1 MIPTD
6 GFLFISSIDNA
17 ARFIF
22 YMSHAK
28 DNLIFRRRNSLA
40 TITIFSFLF
49 LTIITMNGAA
59 LSNGA
64 IIASSYAQ
72 ESALSPSDRSNQVL
86 MGVAMR
92 GNLTSEKQTED
103 NEIVAPRNYYEQSF
117 KLIHDAG
124 MNHVRYLFYWE
135 SYEKNPS
142 QFMEELE
149 TVADT
154 ADKWGLKVLY
164 DNHQWHTSSWLESRA
179 TGFPSYLFEG
189 NPELEVD
196 SGGNTNDESARIWWT
211 DWWDR
216 SVKDVNGNDG
226 WSLLSQFLTKLVN
239 TLDSHPSTVGYEI
252 LSEPQIHSD
261 DQWEKVGQ
269 FNTFLVSELRK
280 VTQKTLA
287 FSQQVPASINAP
299 NIDVIPE
306 NQAKMVPANKNNV
319 VFKISLYGVS
329 TDSFQKARLDGLVEA
344 AQLADVPLY
353 VGEWNNV
360 VREREG
366 GVFRISPEE
375 SDLTQ
380 EDTNL
385 FLQDFKRLNVWG
397 WAYWQWNFNSHRVP
411 NFNLILVSE
420 NGTVEPTKYYEQ
432 LRTAITS
439 VYRQT

>member
-1 MIPTD
+1 
-6 GFLFISSIDNA
+6 
-17 ARFIF
+17 
-22 YMSHAK
+22 
-28 DNLIFRRRNSLA
+28 
-40 TITIFSFLF
+40 
-49 LTIITMNGAA
+49 
-59 LSNGA
+59 
-64 IIASSYAQ
+64 
-72 ESALSPSDRSNQVL
+72 

-92 GNLTSEKQTED
+92 GNHTSEKETDEND
-103 NEIVAPRNYYEQSF
+103 NVAPRNYYEVSF

-124 MNHVRYLFYWE
+124 MNHVRYLLYWE

-142 QFMEELE
+142 QFMEELSM
-149 TVADT
+149 VAET
-154 ADKWGLKVLY
+154 ADKWGIKVLY

-179 TGFPSYLFEG
+179 TGFPSFLFEG
-189 NPELEVD
+189 NPELEID
-196 SGGNTNDESARIWWT
+196 SGGNTNDEAAQIWWT
-211 DWWDR
+211 DWWNR
-216 SVKDVNGNDG
+216 SVKDTQGNDG
-226 WSLLSQFLTKLVN
+226 WSLLSGFLTKLAN
-239 TLDSHPSTVGYEI
+239 RLDSHPSTVGYEI

-269 FNTFLVSELRK
+269 FNTFMVNELRK
-280 VTQKTLA
+280 VTQRTIA

-344 AQLADVPLY
+344 ARLADVPIY

-380 EDTNL
+380 EETNL
-385 FLQDFKRLNVWG
+385 FLEDFKRLNVWG
-397 WAYWQWNFNSHRVP
+397 WAYWQWNYNSNRVP

-420 NGTVEPTKYYEQ
+420 GGTVESTKYYEQ
-432 LRTAITS
+432 LKTAISDVYTS
-439 VYRQT
+439 NRPQ

>member
-1 MIPTD
+1 MVINGTS
-6 GFLFISSIDNA
+6 LYSSGLVVP
-17 ARFIF
+17 
-22 YMSHAK
+22 SH
-28 DNLIFRRRNSLA
+28 
-40 TITIFSFLF
+40 
-49 LTIITMNGAA
+49 
-59 LSNGA
+59 
-64 IIASSYAQ
+64 AQ
-72 ESALSPSDRSNQVL
+72 ESVLPSSSANNPVL

-92 GNLTSEKQTED
+92 GNHTSEKETEE
-103 NEIVAPRNYYEQSF
+103 NEIVAPRNYYEESF

-124 MNHVRYLFYWE
+124 MNHVRYLLYWE

-149 TVADT
+149 TVART

-179 TGFPSYLFEG
+179 TGFPSFLFEG
-189 NPELEVD
+189 NPELEMD
-196 SGGNTNDESARIWWT
+196 SGGNTNDEGARIWWT
-211 DWWDR
+211 DWWNR
-216 SVKDVNGNDG
+216 SVKDTSGNDG
-226 WSLLSQFLTKLVN
+226 WSLLSDFLTRLVN
-239 TLDSHPSTVGYEI
+239 TLDSHPSTIGYEI

-261 DQWEKVGQ
+261 DQWEQVGQ
-269 FNTFLVSELRK
+269 FNTFMVNELRK
-280 VTQKTLA
+280 VTQKTIA

-299 NIDVIPE
+299 NIDVTPE

-329 TDSFQKARLDGLVEA
+329 TDSFQKARLDGLVKA
-344 AQLADVPLY
+344 ARLAEVPIY

-366 GVFRISPEE
+366 GVFRISPES

-380 EDTNL
+380 QEADL

-397 WAYWQWNFNSHRVP
+397 WAYWQWNYNSHRVP

-420 NGTVEPTKYYEQ
+420 DGTLEPTKYYEQ
-432 LRTAITS
+432 LKTAIS
-439 VYRQT
+439 EVYA

>member
-1 MIPTD
+1 MR
-6 GFLFISSIDNA
+6 LSI
-17 ARFIF
+17 FCLLVSIIF
-22 YMSHAK
+22 VTM
-28 DNLIFRRRNSLA
+28 
-40 TITIFSFLF
+40 
-49 LTIITMNGAA
+49 MNGGA
-59 LSNGA
+59 LNIKNGSVEGSGF
-64 IIASSYAQ
+64 IPSYAQ
-72 ESALSPSDRSNQVL
+72 ESSQTTSTTNDPGL

-92 GNLTSEKQTED
+92 GNYTSEKETEAS
-103 NEIVAPRNYYEQSF
+103 EIVAPRNYYEESF

-142 QFMEELE
+142 RFMEELT
-149 TVADT
+149 TVAQT
-154 ADKWGLKVLY
+154 ADKWGIKVLY

-179 TGFPSYLFEG
+179 TGFPSFLFEG
-189 NPELEVD
+189 NPELEID
-196 SGGNTNDESARIWWT
+196 SGGNTNDDAARIWWT
-211 DWWDR
+211 DWWNR
-216 SVKDVNGNDG
+216 AVKDTAGNDG
-226 WSLLSQFLTKLVN
+226 WSLLSEFLTTLVN

-252 LSEPQIHSD
+252 LSEPQVHSD

-269 FNTFLVSELRK
+269 FNTFMVNELRK
-280 VTQKTLA
+280 VTQKTIA

-299 NIDVIPE
+299 NINVTPE
-306 NQAKMVPANKNNV
+306 NQAKMVPANNNNV

-344 AQLADVPLY
+344 AMLADVPIY

-380 EDTNL
+380 EETSL
-385 FLQDFKRLNVWG
+385 FLEDFKRINVWG

-420 NGTVEPTKYYEQ
+420 DGTVEPTKYYEQ
-432 LRTAITS
+432 LRMAIS
-439 VYRQT
+439 NVYT

>member
-1 MIPTD
+1 MVMNCTALYNSGLVIP
-6 GFLFISSIDNA
+6 
-17 ARFIF
+17 
-22 YMSHAK
+22 SH
-28 DNLIFRRRNSLA
+28 
-40 TITIFSFLF
+40 
-49 LTIITMNGAA
+49 
-59 LSNGA
+59 
-64 IIASSYAQ
+64 AQ
-72 ESALSPSDRSNQVL
+72 ESVLPSSSANNPVL

-92 GNLTSEKQTED
+92 GNHTSEKQTEE
-103 NEIVAPRNYYEQSF
+103 NEIVAPGNYYEESF

-124 MNHVRYLFYWE
+124 MNHVRYLLYWE

-149 TVADT
+149 TVART

-179 TGFPSYLFEG
+179 TGFPSFLFEG
-189 NPELEVD
+189 NPELEMD
-196 SGGNTNDESARIWWT
+196 SGGNTNDEGARIWWT
-211 DWWDR
+211 DWWNR
-216 SVKDVNGNDG
+216 SVKDTSGNDG
-226 WSLLSQFLTKLVN
+226 WSLLSEFLTKLVN
-239 TLDSHPSTVGYEI
+239 TLDSHPSTIGYEI

-269 FNTFLVSELRK
+269 FNTFMVNELRK
-280 VTQKTLA
+280 VTQKTIA

-299 NIDVIPE
+299 NIDVTPE
-306 NQAKMVPANKNNV
+306 NQAKMVPSNKNDV

-329 TDSFQKARLDGLVEA
+329 TDSFQKARLDGLVKA
-344 AQLADVPLY
+344 ARLAEVPIY

-366 GVFRISPEE
+366 GVFRISPES

-380 EDTNL
+380 EEANL

-397 WAYWQWNFNSHRVP
+397 WAYWQWNYNSHRVP

-420 NGTVEPTKYYEQ
+420 DGTLEPTKYYEQ
-432 LRTAITS
+432 LKTAIS
-439 VYRQT
+439 EVYA

>member
-1 MIPTD
+1 MV
-6 GFLFISSIDNA
+6 NA
-17 ARFIF
+17 GTF
-22 YMSHAK
+22 YNMKS
-28 DNLIFRRRNSLA
+28 
-40 TITIFSFLF
+40 
-49 LTIITMNGAA
+49 TMVP
-59 LSNGA
+59 
-64 IIASSYAQ
+64 SYAQ
-72 ESALSPSDRSNQVL
+72 ESSLSSSSANNPVL

-92 GNLTSEKQTED
+92 GNYTSEKETED
-103 NEIVAPRNYYEQSF
+103 NEIVAPRNYHEESF

-124 MNHVRYLFYWE
+124 MNHVRYLLYWE

-142 QFMEELE
+142 QFIEELE
-149 TVADT
+149 TVART

-179 TGFPSYLFEG
+179 TGFPSFLFED
-189 NPELEVD
+189 NPELETD
-196 SGGNTNDESARIWWT
+196 SGGNTNDEGARTWWT
-211 DWWDR
+211 DWWNR
-216 SVKDVNGNDG
+216 SVKDTTGSDG
-226 WSLLSQFLTKLVN
+226 WSLLSEFLTKLVN
-239 TLDSHPSTVGYEI
+239 TLDSHPSTIGYEI

-269 FNTFLVSELRK
+269 FNTFMVNELRK
-280 VTQKTLA
+280 VTQKTIA

-299 NIDVIPE
+299 NIDVTPE

-329 TDSFQKARLDGLVEA
+329 TDSFQKARLDGLVKA
-344 AQLADVPLY
+344 ARLAEVPIY

-366 GVFRISPEE
+366 GVFKISPES

-380 EDTNL
+380 EETDL

-397 WAYWQWNFNSHRVP
+397 WAYWQWNYNPHSVP

-420 NGTVEPTKYYEQ
+420 DGTLEPTKYYEQ
-432 LRTAITS
+432 LKTAIS
-439 VYRQT
+439 EVYA